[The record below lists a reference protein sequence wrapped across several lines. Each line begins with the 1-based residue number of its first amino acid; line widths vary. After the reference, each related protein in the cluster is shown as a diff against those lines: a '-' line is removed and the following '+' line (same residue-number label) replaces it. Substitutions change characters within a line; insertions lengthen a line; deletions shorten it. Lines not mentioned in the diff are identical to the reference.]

1 MLRIVTILA
10 TGFIA
15 VLLYNA
21 YAGRKSTAGGSGD
34 GRTIFGRVVTA
45 GGEVPEGLWIRAA
58 WRGADGVRSASVPI
72 MANGTFAVPDLEPG
86 RYLLTTKRK
95 DGDAAG
101 TAPLQSGFTTVVVTD
116 TDLRDVVL
124 ETKPAVD
131 VIART
136 RFDGADG
143 KRPPVSV
150 VARLIVPGFGEADSV
165 PGVAQPDGSIVFRDL
180 FGPRVMRPA
189 SSMSG
194 WRIAT
199 VRFDGADVTGEAT
212 DFAARAGAPLEI
224 TFASSQ
230 SPASR

>member
-1 MLRIVTILA
+1 MRIVTILA

-21 YAGRKSTAGGSGD
+21 YVGKKSTTVGSGD

-45 GGEVPEGLWIRAA
+45 GGGVPEGVWIRAA

-86 RYLLTTKRK
+86 KYLLTTKRK
-95 DGDAAG
+95 DGDAAATG
-101 TAPLQSGFTTVVVTD
+101 PLHSGFTTVVVTD
-116 TDLRDVVL
+116 TDVRDVL
-124 ETKPAVD
+124 IETKPAVD
-131 VIART
+131 VTART

-143 KRPPVSV
+143 KAPRVSV

-165 PGVAQPDGSIVFRDL
+165 PGVPQPDGSIVFRDL
-180 FGPRVMRPA
+180 FGPRVMRPGP
-189 SSMSG
+189 STSG
-194 WRIAT
+194 WRIAA
-199 VRFDGADVTGEAT
+199 VRLDGEDVTGEAT

-230 SPASR
+230 SPATR